1 MWTQRVFKEVDLLQD
16 SLRKA
21 NCRMSAAQIWSVICA
36 IEVVRYLPQGFV
48 SFTAFVFFPQ
58 PVLTLRN
65 ISVGAATTKS
75 FAQLLTLAQ
84 SAGSI
89 ILHLS
94 VHANDLDGLPIV
106 VIETSNHHL
115 PTNIKSTMHVIMI
128 IYDLCIQTYCTVLH
142 ICLPV
147 HDWIL
152 RWWMQRQM
160 WELFSRMIL
169 EAHTSSTVRNWR
181 SCLEMD
187 SNLAWHDTFSAE
199 ESVDQFDEFTNFDI
213 AGRFEAA
220 WWIIFCFHQWMLLRT
235 LASWKWNDC
244 VTERWV
250 FSNHRESCTA
260 QESIAA
266 LLVEAGCNLVIA
278 TRGNFD

>member
-128 IYDLCIQTYCTVLH
+128 IYDLCIQTYCTVQH

-187 SNLAWHDTFSAE
+187 SNLAALIHFQQRIIRVSLMSLQTLIWGSLMDYLLFSSMDALQNLGI
-199 ESVDQFDEFTNFDI
+199 V
-213 AGRFEAA
+213 RF
-220 WWIIFCFHQWMLLRT
+220 H
-235 LASWKWNDC
+235 DC

-250 FSNHRESCTA
+250 FPKHRESWKKPRK
-260 QESIAA
+260 A
-266 LLVEAGCNLVIA
+266 LRLSW
-278 TRGNFD
+278 